1 MSIPTALK
9 LYKLPVDL
17 LSVIIPFLIVSTV
30 DLFNE
35 VYDFKKLALF
45 VGDGDKA
52 LLFSLAISENRLR
65 SPLTA

>member
-1 MSIPTALK
+1 MSIPLVLK
-9 LYKLPVDL
+9 LCRLPVDL
-17 LSVIIPFLIVSTV
+17 LSVIIPFLIVSMV
-30 DLFNE
+30 DLFSE
-35 VYDFKKLALF
+35 VYDFKKLVMF

>member
-1 MSIPTALK
+1 M
-9 LYKLPVDL
+9 

-30 DLFNE
+30 DLFSE